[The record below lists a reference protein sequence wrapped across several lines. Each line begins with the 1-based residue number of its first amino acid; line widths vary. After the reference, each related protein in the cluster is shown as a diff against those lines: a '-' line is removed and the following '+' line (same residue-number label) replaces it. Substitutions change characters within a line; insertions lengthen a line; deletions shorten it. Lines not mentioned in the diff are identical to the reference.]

1 MKNPKIDRQR
11 EHQANERTF
20 LAWLRTSIALIG
32 FGLAIAR
39 FGLFVQQLQATLMQQ
54 PISVD
59 PLFNSKNLG
68 ITLVIF
74 GVFVIALAAWQYNRV
89 FWQIERSDYRPSR
102 WLVGIMTAVVIV
114 IGLLSLPLLL
124 WRTDQGQNEQ
134 GRNHQGRNHQGR
146 SLILTP
152 RSTPIR

>member
-32 FGLAIAR
+32 FGFAIAR
-39 FGLFVQQLQATLMQQ
+39 FGLFFQQLQATLMQQ
-54 PISVD
+54 PVLVH

-68 ITLVIF
+68 VTLVIF
-74 GVFVIALAAWQYNRV
+74 GILVIALAAWQYNRV

-102 WLVGIMTAVVIV
+102 WLVAMMTVVV
-114 IGLLSLPLLL
+114 MTIGLFSLPLLL
-124 WRTDQGQNEQ
+124 WRHD
-134 GRNHQGRNHQGR
+134 QGR
-146 SLILTP
+146 SPVLTP
-152 RSTPIR
+152 RSTPSR